1 MRSYGFAGT
10 AAMTDAPAAAVDAD
24 IAVVFTNAKD
34 VDKEEEEAE
43 VVGAD
48 RSRGSPT
55 PPAIMLGVG
64 FLAGSLVL
72 ALFRSGCSAESTAE
86 LTSVPVLVAAADDGG
101 AVAFADAAAAGAV
114 S

>member
-34 VDKEEEEAE
+34 EDEEEETE

-48 RSRGSPT
+48 RSCSSPT

-72 ALFRSGCSAESTAE
+72 ALFRSGCFAESTAE